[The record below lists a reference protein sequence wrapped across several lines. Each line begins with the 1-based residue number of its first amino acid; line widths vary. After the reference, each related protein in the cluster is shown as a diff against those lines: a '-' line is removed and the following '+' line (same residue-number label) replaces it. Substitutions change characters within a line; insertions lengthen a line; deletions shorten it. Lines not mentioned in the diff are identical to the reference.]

1 LGKDIKK
8 SKRLKMKYKISK
20 KGQNLWKQ
28 AKKIIPGGTMLFSK
42 RPELFLPNIWPT
54 YFSKAK
60 GCLVWDLDGQK
71 YTDMTTMSVGTN
83 SLGYCNSKIDNAVK
97 KAINKGNMSSLNCPE
112 EVHLSKKLLEINTH
126 FKKIRFT
133 RSGGEANSIAIR
145 IARAASG
152 KDNIAFN
159 GYHGWHDWYL
169 ASNLSSK
176 NNLNKHLLNNLQIK
190 GVPKKLKDTV
200 FPFEMN
206 SFEKLKKLCLK
217 KNIGVIKMEVFRSTE
232 PDIKFLKKLRIFT
245 KKNNIILIFDECTS
259 GFRQTLGGIHKIF
272 KVNPDILILGK
283 ALGNGYPINAILGTS
298 KVMNYAQDS
307 FISSTFWTERLGPV
321 AALATL
327 KEMKRIKSWK
337 IISENGR
344 FIKKKWQQIADKYNI
359 KIDISG
365 LDAIPSF
372 TFKKNHLK
380 YKTFLTYS
388 FLQHNYLA
396 GNTIYLSTAH
406 TKKIIVEYLN
416 HLDTIFELIKKFEN
430 KVEDLKKYYKG
441 KISENFFRR
450 IN

>member
-1 LGKDIKK
+1 
-8 SKRLKMKYKISK
+8 MKLKISK

-60 GCLVWDLDGQK
+60 GCFVWDLDNQK
-71 YTDMTTMSVGTN
+71 YTDISTMSVGTN
-83 SLGYCNSKIDNAVK
+83 SLGYSNSKIDNAVK
-97 KAINKGNMSSLNCPE
+97 KAVDKGNMSSLNCSE
-112 EVHLSKKLLEINTH
+112 EVFLSKKLLEINKH

-176 NNLNKHLLNNLQIK
+176 NNLNKHLLNNLKIK

-206 SFEKLKKLCLK
+206 SFESLKKLCLK
-217 KNIGVIKMEVFRSTE
+217 KNVGVIKMEIFRNTK
-232 PDIKFLKKLRIFT
+232 PDIKFLRKIRKFT

-259 GFRQTLGGIHKIF
+259 GFRQTLGGIHNLYR
-272 KVNPDILILGK
+272 VNPDILILGK

-298 KVMNYAQDS
+298 KVMDYAQDS

-327 KEMKRIKSWK
+327 KEMKRIKSWE
-337 IISENGR
+337 IISKNGK
-344 FIKKKWQQIADKYNI
+344 FIKKKWLEIA
-359 KIDISG
+359 
-365 LDAIPSF
+365 
-372 TFKKNHLK
+372 
-380 YKTFLTYS
+380 
-388 FLQHNYLA
+388 
-396 GNTIYLSTAH
+396 
-406 TKKIIVEYLN
+406 KKIQY
-416 HLDTIFELIKKFEN
+416 
-430 KVEDLKKYYKG
+430 
-441 KISENFFRR
+441 
-450 IN
+450 

>member
-1 LGKDIKK
+1 
-8 SKRLKMKYKISK
+8 MKLKISK

-60 GCLVWDLDGQK
+60 GCFVWDLDNQK
-71 YTDMTTMSVGTN
+71 YTDMSTMSVGTN
-83 SLGYCNSKIDNAVK
+83 SLGYSNLKIDNAVK
-97 KAINKGNMSSLNCPE
+97 KAVDKGNMSSLNCSE
-112 EVHLSKKLLEINTH
+112 EVFLSKKLLEINKH

-176 NNLNKHLLNNLQIK
+176 NNLNKHLLNNLKIK

-206 SFEKLKKLCLK
+206 SFERLKKLCLK
-217 KNIGVIKMEVFRSTE
+217 RNVGVIKMEIFRNTK
-232 PDIKFLKKLRIFT
+232 PDIKFLRKIRKFT

-259 GFRQTLGGIHKIF
+259 GFRQTLGGIHNLY

-298 KVMNYAQDS
+298 KVMDYAQDS

-327 KEMKRIKSWK
+327 KEMKRIKSWE
-337 IISENGR
+337 IISKNGK
-344 FIKKKWQQIADKYNI
+344 FIKKKWLEIAKKYNI
-359 KIDISG
+359 EIDVSG

-372 TFKKNHLK
+372 TFRKNHLK
-380 YKTFLTYS
+380 YKTFLSYF
-388 FLQHNYLA
+388 FLQNNYLA
-396 GNTIYLSTAH
+396 GTTVYLSTAH
-406 TKKIIVEYLN
+406 TKMIINKYLN
-416 HLDTIFELIKKFEN
+416 HLESIFKLIEKFEN
-430 KVEDLKKYYKG
+430 KEENFKKYYKG
-441 KISENFFRR
+441 KLSENFFRR